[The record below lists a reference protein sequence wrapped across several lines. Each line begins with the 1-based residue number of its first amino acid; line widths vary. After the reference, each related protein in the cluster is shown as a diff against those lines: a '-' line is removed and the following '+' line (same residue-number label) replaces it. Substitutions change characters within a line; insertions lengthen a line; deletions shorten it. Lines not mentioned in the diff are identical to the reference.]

1 MKNLTRSLIMKLF
14 HTNYSGIDED
24 QGIERLEESHPSSV
38 LPRADVGISEGY
50 ERTPSAS
57 FL

>member
-1 MKNLTRSLIMKLF
+1 MKLF

-38 LPRADVGISEGY
+38 LPRADIEISEGY